1 MTVMPTQ
8 KPKKTEKPAIPTP
21 AMTLVPPASR
31 APSVTLKDV
40 ARVAGVS
47 PITVSRALNRPEV
60 VSADKVEL
68 VQNAVRLTGYIP
80 NQLAG
85 ALTGGRTRLVA
96 AIVPHIANSI
106 FVETIQAMSDRLWRD
121 GYQLLL
127 GLSGYPASR
136 EDELITAILSRRPD
150 GIVLTGIGH
159 SPETRLKILSTGI
172 PVVEIWDL
180 TPTPLDMVIGFSH
193 VKIGE
198 AIAADLVGKGY
209 RSYGLLCADD
219 ERSLIRQRSVE
230 AALAQHGIPEIHSR
244 VGPAPSTFQLGREG
258 LAHLLDTHGP
268 LDALVCGSDAIAQ
281 GTLAEAQSRAIR
293 IPQDLA
299 VMGFGDFDFAAHTF
313 PSLSTVRIDKAAIG
327 TRAADA
333 LIACAAGRPLENK
346 IIDVGFEL
354 LTRHST

>member
-1 MTVMPTQ
+1 MNIRRAKSTEVSPAPLVTV
-8 KPKKTEKPAIPTP
+8 
-21 AMTLVPPASR
+21 R
-31 APSVTLKDV
+31 AATRPDSATLKDV

-47 PITVSRALNRPEV
+47 PITVSRALNRPEIV
-60 VSADKVEL
+60 HPETVEL
-68 VQNAVRLTGYIP
+68 VQKAVKLTGYIP

-96 AIVPHIANSI
+96 AIIPHISNSI
-106 FVETIQAMSDRLWRD
+106 FVETIQAMSDRLWQD

-159 SPETRLKILSTGI
+159 SQETRRKILSTGI

-180 TPTPLDMVIGFSH
+180 TPTPLDTVIGFSH

-198 AIAADLVGKGY
+198 AIALNLLKKGY
-209 RSYGLLCADD
+209 RRYGLLCADD
-219 ERSLIRQRSVE
+219 ERSLVRLQSV
-230 AALAQHGIPEIHSR
+230 ADTLAKHGMSDIHR
-244 VGPAPSTFQLGREG
+244 EVGEAPSTFQLGRVG
-258 LAHLLDTHGP
+258 LSNLLQSGAQ

-281 GTLAEAQSRAIR
+281 GALAEAQSRGMR

-299 VMGFGDFDFAAHTF
+299 VFGFGDFDFAAYTY
-313 PSLSTVRIDKAAIG
+313 PSLSTVRIDKKSIG
-327 TRAADA
+327 TRTAEAF
-333 LIACAAGRPLENK
+333 IARAAGKVSDEK
-346 IIDVGFEL
+346 VIDVGFALIE
-354 LTRHST
+354 RESI